1 MIHIISDL
9 IKQYQT
15 SNHRHDCQINMIQSI
30 SISSGWFL
38 ATWTPSLC
46 HQRIPKFQTGNPQR
60 WSLHHQ
66 IASSWLPGDLKK
78 WEASTVNI
86 FPVFFP
92 NKNIS
97 SLRHQLQL
105 QGKVPHLRPLRRKT
119 PCWVKEQCL
128 TLRSM
133 SFGEGLE
140 DDSARSPLGSVWSRS
155 LEETLPR
162 RLFDKRFAGKYFQ
175 ILS

>member
-1 MIHIISDL
+1 MADFWRPGPPHFATRESQNFKLGIHNDGHFTIRSHQAGYPETL
-9 IKQYQT
+9 RNEKRRVNSPHHST
-15 SNHRHDCQINMIQSI
+15 ST
-30 SISSGWFL
+30 L
-38 ATWTPSLC
+38 
-46 HQRIPKFQTGNPQR
+46 
-60 WSLHHQ
+60 
-66 IASSWLPGDLKK
+66 
-78 WEASTVNI
+78 
-86 FPVFFP
+86 FFP

-133 SFGEGLE
+133 SFSEGLE
-140 DDSARSPLGSVWSRS
+140 DDSARSPLGVSSVWSRS
-155 LEETLPR
+155 LEDTLPR
-162 RLFDKRFAGKYFQ
+162 WLFDKRFGGKYFQ

>member
-1 MIHIISDL
+1 MADFWRPGPPHFATRESQNFKLGIHNDGHFTIRSHQAGYPETL
-9 IKQYQT
+9 RNQKRQQST
-15 SNHRHDCQINMIQSI
+15 S
-30 SISSGWFL
+30 F
-38 ATWTPSLC
+38 
-46 HQRIPKFQTGNPQR
+46 
-60 WSLHHQ
+60 
-66 IASSWLPGDLKK
+66 
-78 WEASTVNI
+78 NI
-86 FPVFFP
+86 YPVFFP
-92 NKNIS
+92 IKNIS

-155 LEETLPR
+155 LEETLPKW
-162 RLFDKRFAGKYFQ
+162 LFDKRFGGKYFQ